1 MASKLRGAVSRDR
14 AAAADTWYK
23 WDGAAF
29 SRRGLGEE
37 GERFRDTSNRPLP
50 SGEHP
55 SIHWNRSPSPYCGV
69 ARLQRAVCRYL
80 RQWVMV
86 WNGYDGRIYVTS
98 ATRLPRFQP
107 PRVLIPKQNTRQK
120 NWYPTLL
127 SKQLGQC
134 PIVL

>member
-55 SIHWNRSPSPYCGV
+55 SIHWNRSPYCTLLYCAPLHTLEQVTVLYCTVLYCTVLYCTAHPSIHWNRSLYCGV
-69 ARLQRAVCRYL
+69 SRL
-80 RQWVMV
+80 
-86 WNGYDGRIYVTS
+86 
-98 ATRLPRFQP
+98 
-107 PRVLIPKQNTRQK
+107 
-120 NWYPTLL
+120 
-127 SKQLGQC
+127 
-134 PIVL
+134 

>member
-1 MASKLRGAVSRDR
+1 MGSRPSPPAWAGIGDFDIVWDWQQHRCGPGRVVLVMVPVSRWFLVASKLRGAVSRDR

-55 SIHWNRSPSPYCGV
+55 SIHWNRSPYC
-69 ARLQRAVCRYL
+69 
-80 RQWVMV
+80 
-86 WNGYDGRIYVTS
+86 
-98 ATRLPRFQP
+98 
-107 PRVLIPKQNTRQK
+107 
-120 NWYPTLL
+120 TLL
-127 SKQLGQC
+127 YCAPLH
-134 PIVL
+134 

>member
-55 SIHWNRSPSPYCGV
+55 SIHWNRSPYCTVLYCTVHPSIHWNRSPVTILCCAV
-69 ARLQRAVCRYL
+69 ARL
-80 RQWVMV
+80 
-86 WNGYDGRIYVTS
+86 
-98 ATRLPRFQP
+98 
-107 PRVLIPKQNTRQK
+107 
-120 NWYPTLL
+120 
-127 SKQLGQC
+127 
-134 PIVL
+134 